1 MENICIRI
9 RGKEEYYG
17 GYQKQNI
24 REKEQEILG
33 GKNLEIIVIIMN
45 ILQNKGKLEFY
56 ISY

>member
-45 ILQNKGKLEFY
+45 ILE
-56 ISY
+56 